1 MRLRLP
7 IAFVLAW
14 GVSVGLFWSL
24 RTLIGVTGAFDEIAP
39 APKIDFVRLRRDTD
53 VEEKKR
59 IKPVIDKPEPPP
71 DAPTVAS
78 TEKTSVAPGTDLA
91 ALAPSLDFSGTGG
104 GIAGVGHAN
113 QLATGGGTDRD
124 ATPQVRIQPDY
135 PMQARQKKIEGW
147 VDVQFTVG
155 SDGSV
160 RDPVVLGAQP
170 KGIFEKAALQSVKGW
185 KYSPRIED
193 GKPVERP
200 GMKVRVR
207 FTLENA

>member
-1 MRLRLP
+1 M
-7 IAFVLAW
+7 
-14 GVSVGLFWSL
+14 SVGLFWSL
-24 RTLIGVTGAFDEIAP
+24 RVLIGATGAFEAVAAP
-39 APKIDFVRLRRDTD
+39 PKIDFVRLRRDTD

-59 IKPVIDKPEPPP
+59 IKPQIDKPEAPP
-71 DAPTVAS
+71 DAPVVAS
-78 TEKTSVAPGTDLA
+78 SEKTSVAPGTDLA
-91 ALAPSLDFSGTGG
+91 ALAPSLDFSGVGG
-104 GIAGVGHAN
+104 GIAGAGMAGE
-113 QLATGGGTDRD
+113 LAAGGGTDRD
-124 ATPQVRIQPDY
+124 AAPQVRIQPDY

-155 SDGSV
+155 ADGSV
-160 RDPVVLGAQP
+160 RNPVVLNAQP

-200 GMKVRVR
+200 GIKVRVR